1 MKRIRQLLQNSRKYR
16 RQYRQVVVEGPKI
29 IQDLLKRPDKAPL
42 SFSFDAIIVST
53 EYWSRYGPWIAAY
66 NDKRFS
72 VLAATPSVMESITD
86 TVTHQGMVAV
96 LNVLESPPVTGSKH
110 SSLSYLI
117 LDGIADPGN
126 MGTLIRSAVATGI
139 KAVLLLR
146 NCCDAYNPKVIRS
159 AATATFS
166 ILLVDLS
173 QEEDDWQACRQWLEK
188 QECRQVYAAT
198 MQQVDENA
206 SSLAVQDFIS
216 VDFAYDQI
224 EWATEAPS
232 ALVIGSE
239 GGGLRR
245 EIRVAL
251 QDRAEGSN
259 VRDNGIEKSLQVLP
273 VHVPMEDNA
282 VESLN
287 AAVCGSI
294 IMFESFRHRRQSQ
307 RQSQVAA
314 AFGPEAPI
322 AVT

>member
-29 IQDLLKRPDKAPL
+29 IQDLLKRPDTAT
-42 SFSFDAIIVST
+42 FSFDTIIVST

-198 MQQVDENA
+198 MQEVDEN
-206 SSLAVQDFIS
+206 SGLALQDSTS

-245 EIRVAL
+245 EIRMAL
-251 QDRAEGSN
+251 QEGARTASSN
-259 VRDNGIEKSLQVLP
+259 VRDDGTSLQVLP

-314 AFGPEAPI
+314 AFGPEVPI